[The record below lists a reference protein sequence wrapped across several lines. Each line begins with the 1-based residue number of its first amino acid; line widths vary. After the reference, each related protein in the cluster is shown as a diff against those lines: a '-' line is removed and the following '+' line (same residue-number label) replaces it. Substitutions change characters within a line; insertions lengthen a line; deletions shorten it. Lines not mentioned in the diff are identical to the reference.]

1 MGIWEANT
9 FRLREASSARRR
21 IMLDK
26 QEGSTPYSSPI
37 SIQLM
42 NLHQLLQTANFSNFI
57 SVKKAKYRT
66 RKLLMAK
73 TTLKQIKANRQ
84 FK

>member
-9 FRLREASSARRR
+9 FHLREASSARRR
-21 IMLDK
+21 IMLDN
-26 QEGSTPYSSPI
+26 QEGSTPSPI
-37 SIQLM
+37 SILM